1 MQNTIK
7 NMKRLLLIISA
18 ILGITTAQAQYL
30 KEGDIVSVH
39 VGYWEQTSWWPENVY
54 EYRTTYMEA
63 SSSGIKAISYAT
75 DNCLWELDVDTVSA
89 NTYTYSFRDLTTGMY
104 LKIKDKISQ
113 ESALIL
119 ADNPSAFYFT
129 DKGSE
134 TGVYMYGQL
143 YFKTM
148 TPWNSPIDLLVS
160 QYADIYMVA
169 GWNPSDIYIEKW
181 EQKGAGKPTGHFN
194 PSKIEFSYVGDQ
206 EGEDEK
212 DDDPRTVKFTIDA
225 TTDSYYQCVNRP
237 DEARLCRT
245 TGSVNAND
253 INVTNVYWLSDS
265 NKGKESKLDVNK
277 YVAHADENRTLITL
291 SDATKKYDDGTY
303 WEVIVSPEGP
313 SPMGL
318 KDTLGTLQRWIDYAD
333 NIVLE
338 YTYKGGATQK
348 AEMRVVRKSYHQ
360 DTLPA
365 LTFSINPVTYTFAKS
380 GETKVF
386 DVVATHQHGTAIY
399 NADNQLIDTTY
410 TVRPQEISLLDNT
423 LSLTSDASWL
433 EAERFGD
440 KTIKLTAEPNNGN
453 NPQKRSA
460 ILTGTIT
467 LPADNSGVQHKP
479 VSFTIPLHQRG
490 QEGGIQFQRNIGAGN
505 TAWGTNPLTKKQE
518 QQVHTAERTIYYLP
532 NQEEIELRLPE
543 SGFSGYM
550 RWYDYLTGGDPY
562 YNENAADS
570 TSWVRSPR
578 AADGSPFSAINTPQ
592 SASTVSTEGRSYGLY
607 AINKAD
613 GGVLNEDN
621 PSNQAPILKGW
632 NYDYNNGDTDAA
644 KGYHTIACDVSAYT
658 DYRIVYNENNQT
670 RIDRIQEPTLSY
682 RQLFHLRPA
691 QEMVD
696 TLKNRSAR
704 GEYLE
709 EYKYQAP
716 AGKQVLLSTQYRY
729 RKARSHSSEMCYF
742 FKDVWGNLR
751 SISSDVPVKWYVET
765 KDENGDWSDPEEYT
779 ASYSAEMDYLIV
791 RSETYPTTM
800 RYSLHLPKD
809 SGYLYNDYTTDLL
822 IARFEVKF
830 VDIEKQGPTPQTII
844 TPQRIN
850 SQFNNLKEITF
861 DTISTHLPWEQ
872 ASYGYVYTSGDLAT
886 QYKRGASQ
894 GAFPF
899 YGEYMLTDS
908 VNKDWA
914 RASAH
919 RGKALYVDGT
929 MEPGLVASISAD
941 ATICSGQTMYCSAWF
956 CNPAPSGWS
965 GEGNPI
971 FRCNIQ
977 GRKAGSEEWEDVG
990 VYFVGELL
998 KGSGWQQIV
1007 FPIESAHNYAET
1019 CVSIYN
1025 FATTNQGNDF
1035 MVDDITLF
1043 VSRLPIA
1050 AYQGKM
1056 ACRSTGDGVT
1066 SAAAVLR
1073 LDYSNINTS
1082 SGEYMYYQIYND
1094 IEDKPVHLS
1103 GNEAYYHESHAA
1115 AEHENHTDHGSIH
1128 IPPVNF
1134 DPEYYNNDTTNGDK
1148 LLIYQSVSRL
1158 LDEMAATTGWRH
1170 AKAYIKTTNSGATK
1184 WLLYVAHI
1192 VENTTN
1198 DSLAT
1203 TKLYDRHKYSMRMA
1217 YTEDEL
1223 EVPACN
1229 LQTPLHATQQTVFDL
1244 RNSSGATIKHAGNK
1258 NDATGILS
1266 VDPNGTNT
1274 LFLSNLSGNCANDL
1288 YTLTSKVENN
1298 LAIEGGGELTE
1309 VIAPICS
1316 DWLVGDSFDDPYTVC
1331 RPATNS
1337 PEKHLVDSLFEKKY
1351 GYTRGQ
1357 VAAAIMYDMRRVPT
1371 ADEPNPNHRV
1381 KDFSELQVSAFESYQ
1396 NYEIIKHLCDSGWL
1410 QFYDTAAHF
1419 YLGSADTARYWCFPI
1434 AETARATV
1442 KITTEEG
1449 KEKDTTIIIKDCV
1462 EPKWLTITSNSS
1474 SYYLNIAPI
1483 EKKDMTNQQKTQLPT
1498 VKVVE
1503 GSTQITIPV
1512 TERGGSTKVKGLSE
1526 EKITLELTDEAL
1538 TFMDMKRSVP
1548 MASRP
1553 TTLKTGEEYTIRL
1566 TLNEGA
1572 SVDGCLIGYVFFNL
1586 QMVPATMIWS
1596 PIGASFNGWGKNENW
1611 KGLVYDQEGNVTD
1624 TVEGFVP
1631 ISDVNVVI
1639 PKLNN
1644 ELLYPYIVPEHE
1656 HNHYPMTVGFQAH
1669 HCKNIYFE
1677 AGARI
1682 HNQHLLEYEK
1692 AFVDMAIVQGG
1703 WRMVS
1708 APLKSMY
1715 SGDMYIPHT
1724 GTDYADASARSLES
1738 DAPFTVVPFSGS
1750 RTEDAPFAFW
1760 ASYYNQAV
1768 STYYDNGE
1776 AQPIESNAAE
1786 FIQSNSM
1793 KEKLLPG
1800 SGFLLWGAG
1809 PNNYS
1814 SDTLT
1819 VRLPKSESVYYSSGG
1834 NRHDVPRDG
1843 EGHKLAF
1850 RADHT
1855 KDTMQIK
1862 LSNKI
1867 ESQYFIFGNPTMA
1880 YINMHDFLHDNEAV
1894 LNHAFYR
1901 IENGKWDASVEHTMG
1916 DDRFLAPM
1924 TSVMLV
1930 ANSEAKEIT
1939 VTLNAAHLT
1948 LNNQVSPFSEDNP
1961 VVTPAALLKRAP
1973 ASATESELMTIYA
1986 LTDDAIAR
1994 IVLATNPAA
2003 NDYYLKGEDAIF
2015 LSTGVENSSSVT
2027 TPLNMY
2033 TVAEQVPMMADV
2045 RQGISEIPLAMLVE
2059 NDYRTDYMQLA
2070 FYYSNNWSRTCYFCD
2085 SYTGQKIRIMDG
2097 LLISVEMPQNH
2108 EQRYFIQGPDE
2119 YIGESDG
2126 SGGVTT
2132 STTNPSTNEEAS
2144 FTAYSLSQA
2153 SLHISSN
2160 QLIQEVTLYDL
2171 AGRVIAQRQLDLFHS
2186 AVDMPAPSGMC
2197 LVKVTLR
2204 NGTTLYRQA
2213 LVR

>member
-1 MQNTIK
+1 MQNAIK

-30 KEGDIVSVH
+30 KEGDIVSMH
-39 VGYWEQTSWWPENVY
+39 VGYWEQTAWWPEYVY

-104 LKIKDKISQ
+104 LKIKDQISQ
-113 ESALIL
+113 ESALVL

-129 DKGSE
+129 DKGST

-206 EGEDEK
+206 EGENEK

-277 YVAHADENRTLITL
+277 YVAHADENRTLLTL
-291 SDATKKYDDGTY
+291 SDATQKNDDGIY
-303 WEVIVSPEGP
+303 WEVIVSPEGA

-333 NIVLE
+333 NVVLE

-348 AEMRVVRKSYHQ
+348 AEMHVVRKSYHQ

-365 LTFSINPVTYTFAKS
+365 LTFSINPVTYTFAKG

-399 NADNQLIDTTY
+399 NVDNQLIDTTY
-410 TVRPQEISLLDNT
+410 IVRPQPIPLLGLGNAF
-423 LSLTSDASWL
+423 SLTSNTDWL
-433 EAERFGD
+433 HSEPFGD
-440 KTIKLTAEPNNGN
+440 QTIKLTADPNNGN

-505 TAWGTNPLTKKQE
+505 TAWGTNPVTKEQE

-550 RWYDYLTGGDPY
+550 RWYDYKTNADPY
-562 YNENAADS
+562 YNENPVDS
-570 TSWVRSPR
+570 TNWVRSPR

-592 SASTVSTEGRSYGLY
+592 SALTVSTEGRSYGLY

-621 PSNQAPILKGW
+621 PSNQAPIIKGW
-632 NYDYNNGDTDAA
+632 VDGAA
-644 KGYHTIACDVSAYT
+644 HTIACDVSAYT

-670 RIDRIQEPTLSY
+670 RIDTIQEPTLSY

-729 RKARSHSSEMCYF
+729 RKARSHFSEMCYF
-742 FKDVWGNLR
+742 FKDNWTNLR
-751 SISSDVPVKWYVET
+751 YISSDVPVQ
-765 KDENGDWSDPEEYT
+765 WSAEIKGEDGTWSSVDYT
-779 ASYSAEMDYLIV
+779 PSYSAEMDYLIV
-791 RSETYPTTM
+791 RSDTYPTTM
-800 RYSLHLPKD
+800 RYSLTLPLS
-809 SGYLYNDYTTDLL
+809 SGYLDPQTYTTDLL

-872 ASYGYVYTSGDLAT
+872 ASYGYVYTTGKLDTL
-886 QYKRGASQ
+886 YKRGASQ

-977 GRKAGSEEWEDVG
+977 GREAGSEEWEDVG

-1019 CVSIYN
+1019 RVSIYN

-1094 IEDKPVHLS
+1094 IENKPVHLS

-1134 DPEYYNNDTTNGDK
+1134 DPEYYNDTTNGDK

-1158 LDEMAATTGWRH
+1158 LDEMAATADWRH

-1244 RNSSGATIKHAGNK
+1244 RNSSGATIKHAGKK

-1298 LAIEGGGELTE
+1298 LAIEGGRELKE

-1316 DWLVGDSFDDPYTVC
+1316 DWLVGESFDDPYTVG

-1337 PEKHLVDSLFEKKY
+1337 PEKHLVDSLFKKKY

-1434 AETARATV
+1434 AETAKATV
-1442 KITTEEG
+1442 RIDD
-1449 KEKDTTIIIKDCV
+1449 KDSTIIIKDCV
-1462 EPKWLTITSNSS
+1462 EPKWLTITSASS
-1474 SYYLNIAPI
+1474 NHYLNVAPLHK
-1483 EKKDMTNQQKTQLPT
+1483 EDMTNQQKTQLPI
-1498 VKVVE
+1498 VRVVE

-1512 TERGGSTKVKGLSE
+1512 TERGESTTVEGLSE
-1526 EKITLELTDEAL
+1526 EKITLALTDGAL

-1553 TTLKTGEEYTIRL
+1553 TLKAGDEYVVRL
-1566 TLNEGA
+1566 TIN
-1572 SVDGCLIGYVFFNL
+1572 DGNCGSGYMFFNL
-1586 QMVPATMIWS
+1586 QVLPVTMLWS

-1611 KGLVYDQEGNVTD
+1611 KGLVYDQAGNVTD

-1776 AQPIESNAAE
+1776 AQLIESNAAE

-1793 KEKLLPG
+1793 KEHLLPG

-1819 VRLPKSESVYYSSGG
+1819 VRLPKSESAYYSSGG
-1834 NRHDVPRDG
+1834 NRYDVPRNG

-1850 RADHT
+1850 SADHHT
-1855 KDTMQIK
+1855 DNMQIT

-1867 ESQYFIFGNPTMA
+1867 ASKYFLFGNPTMA
-1880 YINMHDFLHDNEAV
+1880 YINMHDFLHDNDDV
-1894 LNHAFYR
+1894 LDHLFYR
-1901 IENGKWDASVEHTMG
+1901 IENGAWDASVEHTMG

-1930 ANSEAKEIT
+1930 ATNDSNEIT
-1939 VTLNAAHLT
+1939 VILKASHLT
-1948 LNNQVSPFSEDNP
+1948 LNNQVSPFTEENP
-1961 VVTPAALLKRAP
+1961 SITPTALPKRAP
-1973 ASATESELMTIYA
+1973 QSATESELMTIYA

-1994 IVLATNPAA
+1994 TVLATNPVA
-2003 NDYYLKGEDAIF
+2003 NDYYLKGEDALF
-2015 LSTGVENSSSVT
+2015 LSTGIENKSYVT

-2045 RQGISEIPLAMLVE
+2045 RQGISEIPLAILAAE
-2059 NDYRTDYMQLA
+2059 EYRTTHMQLA
-2070 FYYSNNWSRTCYFCD
+2070 FFYSANWSRTCYFYD
-2085 SYTGQKIRIMDG
+2085 SKTGQKTRIMDG
-2097 LLISVEMPQNH
+2097 LFITVEMPQNH
-2108 EQRYFIQGPDE
+2108 EQRYYIGGPDE
-2119 YIGESDG
+2119 YLGSSEDNQGPTTAVDNTSSSAAATLQAFSLAQGELTIG
-2126 SGGVTT
+2126 
-2132 STTNPSTNEEAS
+2132 
-2144 FTAYSLSQA
+2144 
-2153 SLHISSN
+2153 SN
-2160 QLIQEVTLYDL
+2160 QLIREIRLYDL
-2171 AGRVIAQRQLDLFHS
+2171 AGRLILDNPLTLLHTTTT
-2186 AVDMPAPSGMC
+2186 VTAPSGIC
-2197 LVKVTLR
+2197 LVEAVLR
-2204 NGTTLYRQA
+2204 DGTTLHTQA
-2213 LVR
+2213 LVK